1 MSSKLKIN
9 AIYNAFYQIV
19 LFVSP
24 IIVSPYVSRVFG
36 PEGIGAISFSQ
47 SIFIFFNLLG
57 SLGSGTY
64 GQRLIASSRNNSEDL
79 TKSFWEI
86 VILKIFLSIT
96 SIIIYTTFV
105 LYSNIGYKTLLLVL
119 IVDLSVNMFDIA
131 WLYQGLENFKKTVT
145 NQVIIKILAIVGV
158 FLFVKNSE
166 DTYIYLLCF
175 SIPLLLG
182 YISLW
187 IGVQKRL
194 VKVKFR
200 NLKPFKHF
208 GGLIALFL
216 PFIAVLLFSKVDK
229 LMLGFLSDE
238 ILEVGY
244 YEQGMKFIAIALGFI
259 TSFSVVLLPTL
270 TNYFKNNNYKELQE
284 IILKT
289 ILRVFALSILLFLGL
304 FVVSSNFVPWFFG
317 KEFIPSIAIMK
328 ILSIL
333 MMFKGINAILG
344 SAYLISIYQQKKYT
358 IAIYTCVIVN
368 IVLNWLLIP
377 IYFSKGA
384 AYTSVV
390 SEIILFGMLMYF
402 SKDVI
407 NYAVLFKSV
416 WKYLAAGV
424 LTILPLQFL
433 ANNLAPSI
441 LNTII
446 LSSILLLC
454 YCTLLVV
461 VFKDLILMN
470 SLKKI
475 VNKFH

>member
-24 IIVSPYVSRVFG
+24 IIVAPYVSRVFG

-64 GQRLIASSRNNSEDL
+64 GQRLIASTRNNIEDL

-86 VILKIFLSIT
+86 VILKVFLSIT

-105 LYSNIGYKTLLLVL
+105 FYSNIGYKTLLLVL

-131 WLYQGLENFKKTVT
+131 WLYQGLENFKKTII
-145 NQVIIKILAIVGV
+145 NQVIIKVLAIVGI

-166 DTYIYLLCF
+166 DTYVYLLCF

-182 YISLW
+182 YIALW
-187 IGVQKRL
+187 KGVSKNL
-194 VKVKFR
+194 VKIKIR
-200 NLKPFKHF
+200 DLKPFKHL
-208 GGLIALFL
+208 GGLVALFL
-216 PFIAVLLFSKVDK
+216 PFIAILLFSKVDK

-244 YEQGMKFIAIALGFI
+244 YEQGMKFISIALGFI

-270 TNYFKNNNYKELQE
+270 TNYFQSKNHKELKD

-289 ILRVFALSILLFLGL
+289 ILRVFGLSILLFLGL

-328 ILSIL
+328 ILSVL

-358 IAIYTCVIVN
+358 IAIYTSVILN
-368 IVLNWLLIP
+368 ILLNWLLIP

-384 AYTSVV
+384 AYTSVF
-390 SEIILFGMLMYF
+390 SEIFLFAMLMYF

-407 NYAVLFKSV
+407 NYAVLFKLV
-416 WKYLAAGV
+416 WKYILAGIF
-424 LTILPLQFL
+424 TILPLGLL
-433 ANNLAPSI
+433 ANHLDPSI

-446 LSSILLLC
+446 LTISLLLM
-454 YCTLLVV
+454 YGTILIF
-461 VFKDLILMN
+461 VFKDEVIIT
-470 SLKKI
+470 SFKKI
-475 VNKFH
+475 VGKFY